1 MRTPQELERGLA
13 APETLGLETR
23 VAIRQAAEQLLEA
36 MPEGSG
42 RLVIDLTHT
51 RAVDS
56 AGLGA
61 LMLIQRLA
69 AERRQPVVLRNPS
82 EEIRFLLTITK
93 LYDLFT
99 VEAELRLSER
109 PVALRGASCYGR
121 PLRNRLVYPAGPHHS
136 AAPSGTGSRG
146 TWHDAGKAPPARP
159 DRRGRARAAT
169 QLPARVPATIRPGL
183 RFHRRGGDG
192 AARAAAA
199 RRGGAGHAASRT
211 PTAWSC
217 SGASA

>member
-93 LYDLFT
+93 LYDLFI
-99 VEAELRLSER
+99 VEAT
-109 PVALRGASCYGR
+109 Y
-121 PLRNRLVYPAGPHHS
+121 
-136 AAPSGTGSRG
+136 
-146 TWHDAGKAPPARP
+146 D
-159 DRRGRARAAT
+159 
-169 QLPARVPATIRPGL
+169 
-183 RFHRRGGDG
+183 
-192 AARAAAA
+192 
-199 RRGGAGHAASRT
+199 
-211 PTAWSC
+211 
-217 SGASA
+217 